1 MLKESI
7 LNSKGTLSIV
17 ISLGIFFLSNRE
29 NQKYRGAWYSNDNIS
44 RTIDAMKKTK
54 SDLERR

>member
-1 MLKESI
+1 MLKEGT
-7 LNSKGTLSIV
+7 LNIKGTLSIV
-17 ISLGIFFLSNRE
+17 ISLGNFYQIVKTK
-29 NQKYRGAWYSNDNIS
+29 KYRGAWYSNDNIS